1 MGARRTTYAAAL
13 AALTMAVG
21 LAGCDDRKPQETAKP
36 APDVL
41 AAPPELMKPAG
52 NEANAG
58 VKGEAPKPVE
68 GAEPSEDG
76 DAEDIYEDAQPADA
90 KPKRASAKH
99 GKGRKR
105 ASSASKGDDAPS
117 TEGSSAETPEAT
129 APVPL
134 RVKRIQF
141 AESIASREPVD
152 PEETFVAGDTDKL
165 YAFIELSNET
175 KKKSKIVVRFIPPG
189 GSSSKVTLDVGDK
202 SRWRTWA
209 LRRGVKAT
217 GTWTVTVSDADGH
230 EIGRRSFEVTGQP

>member
-1 MGARRTTYAAAL
+1 VGARRTIHAAAL
-13 AALTMAVG
+13 AALTMALG
-21 LAGCDDRKPQETAKP
+21 LAGCDDRKQQETAKP
-36 APDVL
+36 ASDVL
-41 AAPPELMKPAG
+41 DAPPALMKPAG
-52 NEANAG
+52 NDESGPA
-58 VKGEAPKPVE
+58 KGEAPKPVSD
-68 GAEPSEDG
+68 AEPSEDG
-76 DAEDIYEDAQPADA
+76 DAEDIYEEAQPNA

-99 GKGRKR
+99 DKGRKR

-117 TEGSSAETPEAT
+117 IDAPSGEEPEAT

-134 RVKRIQF
+134 KVKRIQF
-141 AESIASREPVD
+141 SESIASREPVD

-175 KKKSKIVVRFIPPG
+175 KQKSKIVVRFIPPG

-217 GTWTVTVSDADGH
+217 GTWTVTVSDADNR

>member
-13 AALTMAVG
+13 AALTMAVS
-21 LAGCDDRKPQETAKP
+21 LVGCDDRKQQETAKP

-52 NEANAG
+52 NDDGGG
-58 VKGEAPKPVE
+58 VKGEAPKPVSD
-68 GAEPSEDG
+68 AEPSDDDEAD
-76 DAEDIYEDAQPADA
+76 DIYEDARPDT
-90 KPKRASAKH
+90 KRKRASAKH
-99 GKGRKR
+99 DKGRKR
-105 ASSASKGDDAPS
+105 ASSAPSADDAPS
-117 TEGSSAETPEAT
+117 TDGSSEGTPEAT

-134 RVKRIQF
+134 KVKRIQF
-141 AESIASREPVD
+141 SESIASREPVD

-209 LRRGVKAT
+209 LRRGVKTT
-217 GTWTVTVSDADGH
+217 GTWTVTVSDAENR